1 MRPYSPSTRG
11 IRPGKRRHSAQ
22 LQVLREPSV
31 GFRLPLNR
39 RRWQWW
45 RTRHLVEAHPAIER
59 ALSKRQGKRY
69 QTWAREHDDKPV
81 DCKRGPAPSRV
92 IACEGRRANRAGRR
106 RAEAN
111 PSHASKAAQAQSC
124 HFGWCRCA
132 LPWSRPKGLDG
143 FECRRGRHD
152 RRCHP
157 SDIGPQP
164 TPAARPAMDSETTTI
179 DAFCIIAVL
188 LLLYGFSTL
197 NWTLGID

>member
-1 MRPYSPSTRG
+1 MTSPWTANEGQLLPELLCVRG
-11 IRPGKRRHSAQ
+11 SELTEPAVAELKR
-22 LQVLREPSV
+22 
-31 GFRLPLNR
+31 
-39 RRWQWW
+39 
-45 RTRHLVEAHPAIER
+45 
-59 ALSKRQGKRY
+59 
-69 QTWAREHDDKPV
+69 
-81 DCKRGPAPSRV
+81 
-92 IACEGRRANRAGRR
+92 
-106 RAEAN
+106 N

-179 DAFCIIAVL
+179 VAFCIIAAL
-188 LLLYGFSTL
+188 LLLYGYSTL
-197 NWTLGID
+197 NWTLWID